1 MLFSTANS
9 MMLFKLSSMP
19 IRQRSSQQRANC
31 NGADPDMELTLKEF
45 LRGGKEQLTAAGFP
59 EVDAEHLLAHVLGIS
74 RMELHNPVTVENAIN
89 AIGDIAV
96 IEETFWKLL
105 DRRCAHEPLQYLT
118 GVAYFRYL
126 ELQVGPGVLVPRPE
140 SELLVDAVLRNIEG
154 REGAVSVVDL
164 GAGSGALTLA
174 IATEAPQTHL
184 IAVEKDPAAV
194 NWLRKNVSR
203 IDETVRILE
212 SDVEDALDGVKCDV
226 VIANPPYI
234 PDGQELPQDVAE
246 HEPAV
251 ALFGGEDGMAIPRRF
266 INAAARLLKS
276 GGFLAIEHHESQPID
291 IAAAMLAD
299 FENIQCH
306 NDLVG
311 RPRFTTGTRR

>member
-1 MLFSTANS
+1 
-9 MMLFKLSSMP
+9 
-19 IRQRSSQQRANC
+19 
-31 NGADPDMELTLKEF
+31 MELTFKEF
-45 LRGGKEQLTAAGFP
+45 LRGGKEQLAAAGFP
-59 EVDAEHLLAHVLGIS
+59 EVDAEHLLSHVLGIS
-74 RMELHNPVTVENAIN
+74 RMDLHNPVTVENAIT
-89 AIGDIAV
+89 AIGDTTV

-140 SELLVDAVLRNIEG
+140 SELLVEAVLKNIEG

-194 NWLRKNVSR
+194 EWLRKNVSR

-234 PDGQELPQDVAE
+234 PDGQALPHDVAD

-251 ALFGGEDGMAIPRRF
+251 ALFGGIDGMAIPRRF

-276 GGFLAIEHHESQPID
+276 GGFLAIEHHESQPAD
-291 IAAAMLAD
+291 IAAAMIHAFD
-299 FENIQCH
+299 DIQCH

-311 RPRFTTGTRR
+311 RPRFTTGIRR

>member
-1 MLFSTANS
+1 
-9 MMLFKLSSMP
+9 
-19 IRQRSSQQRANC
+19 
-31 NGADPDMELTLKEF
+31 MELTFKEF

-59 EVDAEHLLAHVLGIS
+59 EVDGEHLLAHVLGIS
-74 RMELHNPVTVENAIN
+74 RMDLHNPVTVENAIN
-89 AIGDIAV
+89 AIGDITV

-140 SELLVDAVLRNIEG
+140 SELLVDAVLKNIEG

-194 NWLRKNVSR
+194 EWLRKNVSR

-234 PDGQELPQDVAE
+234 PDGQELPKDVAE
-246 HEPAV
+246 HEPAI
-251 ALFGGEDGMAIPRRF
+251 ALFGGEDGMTIPRRF